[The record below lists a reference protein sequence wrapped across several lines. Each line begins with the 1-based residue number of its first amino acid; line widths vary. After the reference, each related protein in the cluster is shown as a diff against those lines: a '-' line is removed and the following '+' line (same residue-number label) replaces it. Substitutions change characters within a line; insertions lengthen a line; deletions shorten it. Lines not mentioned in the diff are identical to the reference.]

1 MTYREPACGDCFC
14 CDHAAE
20 ILRQDAALM
29 EFYRKEGDFRR
40 SELADTRAAL
50 RLAETELARLRSE
63 LARAL
68 AVLG

>member
-1 MTYREPACGDCFC
+1 MTYREPACNDCFC
-14 CDHAAE
+14 CDHAAD
-20 ILRQDAALM
+20 IQQQDAALI

-50 RLAETELARLRSE
+50 RLAETELARLRSD